1 MDDPFLV
8 CCLQRLCNFCG
19 DLQDL
24 LQRQRPPT
32 QPVHQHFTFHV
43 FHNYEVLTFELTDFV
58 DVADIGM
65 IQSGCGTGLAQ
76 ETLLSDRI
84 LLHLRW
90 QELQGDFPIQ
100 RNVLCQIHHSHAAFA
115 DFLHNSVVQQRP
127 ACVIR

>member
-1 MDDPFLV
+1 MPLPRQHDVRRFQVPVDDPFLV

-65 IQSGCGTGLAQ
+65 IQS
-76 ETLLSDRI
+76 R
-84 LLHLRW
+84 R
-90 QELQGDFPIQ
+90 
-100 RNVLCQIHHSHAAFA
+100 
-115 DFLHNSVVQQRP
+115 
-127 ACVIR
+127 